1 MPLLLQKD
9 KDSLTVRVIQFF
21 EKMRMSYLSALSDK
35 KTYGKKWV
43 SEIKTLRKQWDD
55 IDDFSQAIKGAITEK
70 ELFSNEAEDVESD
83 DARKIYEEIKE
94 LRYSSELVKDPFAN
108 KYGDEV
114 LDKLMESEV
123 LLAKF
128 IHWAIRNHDKSFSKE
143 AWEKND
149 LEPDTIT
156 EGYRGLNLA
165 PKDVVD
171 FIVEHYGDGK
181 DTKRIEGKFKA
192 AENLLEKI
200 YIAHHSKSTWD
211 NLVSFKKAEKSESHF
226 LVPNKPMYRI
236 FEINDLEELI
246 GFTGKWVV
254 QEKYDGMR
262 IQIHKIDNRVKIFS
276 FNGKDITD
284 KCPAQVKVMKAKHFG
299 DCILDGELMLF
310 DGEEPLHRAEVVAR
324 IFKNKKSDT
333 ILRAHVFDI
342 MRHEGDELLDT
353 ELSERLTTLFNNY
366 SPHSDEMLA
375 FPSKKDTRYADSIK
389 EVEEYSEEIMKIP
402 TAEGVVIKDI
412 TSTYFIGT
420 KKNPKW
426 VKWKKFVDLDLMVL
440 EKKTTKSNLFSYT
453 LGAGPLTDE
462 DDFKNFK
469 EIDDRKYLDV
479 GKSLNTKIDVDV
491 GKIIRVKIDEVKK
504 DKEGGYKVL
513 SAKVIEIPEVELP
526 EKLITLDFLSQDT
539 KKSLNYDIKALEKGY
554 SITDTIHGEATL
566 IFKSDLDGFTFY
578 GFEENNLMAKNA
590 MLDIDIWKEQ
600 IEDMLKTQKSKLRVA
615 IKNFLMEDRDG
626 KPYGKV
632 EEFVSEKY
640 LKEFN
645 NLFGGK
651 TKKLKDWLKQ
661 QENITH
667 DKENDM
673 FHAKFDMIEKYETPK
688 KYREGEFKVY
698 RKDNNNLS
706 IMFKLDEELI
716 GWEIDIEEED
726 DIFSL
731 FGKSGKF
738 PAQVENKF
746 RKGKLIDSG
755 KVKLGVQRHGY
766 HEYFLEGNKFETK
779 FHVRVIP
786 VKGKDMWLA
795 WTGVETEPVNP
806 ETDDGIW
813 DIREDKKSKLVLKE

>member
-1 MPLLLQKD
+1 M
-9 KDSLTVRVIQFF
+9 
-21 EKMRMSYLSALSDK
+21 
-35 KTYGKKWV
+35 
-43 SEIKTLRKQWDD
+43 
-55 IDDFSQAIKGAITEK
+55 
-70 ELFSNEAEDVESD
+70 
-83 DARKIYEEIKE
+83 
-94 LRYSSELVKDPFAN
+94 
-108 KYGDEV
+108 
-114 LDKLMESEV
+114 
-123 LLAKF
+123 
-128 IHWAIRNHDKSFSKE
+128 
-143 AWEKND
+143 
-149 LEPDTIT
+149 
-156 EGYRGLNLA
+156 
-165 PKDVVD
+165 
-171 FIVEHYGDGK
+171 
-181 DTKRIEGKFKA
+181 
-192 AENLLEKI
+192 
-200 YIAHHSKSTWD
+200 
-211 NLVSFKKAEKSESHF
+211 
-226 LVPNKPMYRI
+226 
-236 FEINDLEELI
+236 
-246 GFTGKWVV
+246 
-254 QEKYDGMR
+254 
-262 IQIHKIDNRVKIFS
+262 
-276 FNGKDITD
+276 
-284 KCPAQVKVMKAKHFG
+284 
-299 DCILDGELMLF
+299 
-310 DGEEPLHRAEVVAR
+310 
-324 IFKNKKSDT
+324 
-333 ILRAHVFDI
+333 
-342 MRHEGDELLDT
+342 
-353 ELSERLTTLFNNY
+353 
-366 SPHSDEMLA
+366 
-375 FPSKKDTRYADSIK
+375 
-389 EVEEYSEEIMKIP
+389 
-402 TAEGVVIKDI
+402 
-412 TSTYFIGT
+412 
-420 KKNPKW
+420 
-426 VKWKKFVDLDLMVL
+426 
-440 EKKTTKSNLFSYT
+440 
-453 LGAGPLTDE
+453 
-462 DDFKNFK
+462 
-469 EIDDRKYLDV
+469 
-479 GKSLNTKIDVDV
+479 
-491 GKIIRVKIDEVKK
+491 
-504 DKEGGYKVL
+504 
-513 SAKVIEIPEVELP
+513 
-526 EKLITLDFLSQDT
+526 
-539 KKSLNYDIKALEKGY
+539 
-554 SITDTIHGEATL
+554 
-566 IFKSDLDGFTFY
+566 DGFTFY

-615 IKNFLMEDRDG
+615 IKNFLMKDRDG